1 MTHVFVHGNPE
12 VDAIWGPLVAAL
24 AARGVTDIV
33 LLSPP
38 GFGSPAPDQ
47 WDASMGS
54 YANWPIAEMRR
65 CILALRRGAIQPA
78 TAHLGE
84 RLADIALPHG
94 LGIIATADSYVPA
107 ELRTAATSTLS
118 AGELRL
124 EALGH
129 WWMVEDPDQ
138 AALGLIDFQGESG

>member
-1 MTHVFVHGNPE
+1 MGRL
-12 VDAIWGPLVAAL
+12 D
-24 AARGVTDIV
+24 
-33 LLSPP
+33 
-38 GFGSPAPDQ
+38 
-47 WDASMGS
+47 GS